1 MTTVENYNL
10 KIVLLFL
17 AVFIDLLGFGI
28 IIPILPFYAT
38 SLGANSLIY
47 GALIAVYSLMQ
58 FIFSPI
64 WGSVS
69 DKIGRRPVI
78 LIGLAGSIFGYAMF
92 GISFDLLTLF
102 ISRTLSGIATSA
114 TLTVAN
120 AYVAD
125 ITPPEKRGGVFGTI
139 TAAFGLGFAVGP
151 GIGGVL
157 AKYSLFG
164 LHGVATPGMF
174 AALLSF
180 INLVGAYFVLVESLP
195 PEKRGLNVEKRSI
208 FVILGVKN
216 LLQYDNAILYIT
228 LFSIVTL
235 GFTNLIAAF
244 ALYAPVIDPSID
256 ETKLGILYTYVGLV
270 LFFSQYVIVRPIIAR
285 FGERTMVRIG
295 TLLVL
300 IGFLAIP
307 QVNSFEMYF
316 VTNTPLIIGIAGL
329 NPSFNS
335 LLSQSVPDRVQGEA
349 LGVNQGFASLMR
361 TIGPVIA
368 GGLMGLALTLPF
380 YLGALIFFGLT
391 LYSFILLH

>member
-216 LLQYDNAILYIT
+216 LMQYDNAILYIT

-285 FGERTMVRIG
+285 FGERVMVRIG

>member
-102 ISRTLSGIATSA
+102 MSRTLSGIATSA

-216 LLQYDNAILYIT
+216 LMQYDNAILYIT

-285 FGERTMVRIG
+285 FGERVMVRIG